1 MEKQGTREEW
11 LQMTENGE
19 NNKKIHKKLQE
30 VFREVFDNDKLVI
43 NRNMTANDVEDWDS
57 FAQINL
63 IIGCEKIFR
72 LHFDISEIVGL
83 EKVGDMMDLI
93 ERKLAA

>member
-1 MEKQGTREEW
+1 MSSNEQN
-11 LQMTENGE
+11 NG
-19 NNKKIHKKLQE
+19 KVQKKLQQ
-30 VFREVFDNDKLVI
+30 VFREVFDDDKLVI
-43 NRNMTANDVEDWDS
+43 NRNMTASDVEDWDS

-63 IIGCEKIFR
+63 VIGCEKIFR

-93 ERKLAA
+93 ERKLSA

>member
-1 MEKQGTREEW
+1 MPRSKQ
-11 LQMTENGE
+11 
-19 NNKKIHKKLQE
+19 NNMKTQKKLQE
-30 VFREVFDNDKLVI
+30 VFREVFDDDKLVI
-43 NRNMTANDVEDWDS
+43 TRNMTANDVEDWDS

-63 IIGCEKIFR
+63 IIGCEKIFH

-93 ERKLAA
+93 ERKLPA